1 MTTSSG
7 RGDAVG
13 AVSTKRYQARGDPS
27 TSFSGSTPSD
37 VDTPFALRSPKALR
51 QFTGDTATV
60 TDMTALVRTTER
72 RLIPSNP
79 NGYLRIVSAPGETQT
94 LRSELGGDPAAL
106 TRGRGRVLLRLLH
119 VTDTH
124 VMDAG
129 SPARSDWVEA
139 RATEKK
145 WHPLL
150 HMARPHDLLA
160 NWGAA
165 AFSAAINASA
175 DDGTGAVVFTGD
187 NTDNAQRNELEAF
200 IALTRGGSFAFPY
213 EGPQRSS
220 WADDSRS
227 NDPIHH
233 TTSGLWPFWLPDG
246 GRPDRFH
253 TEFGFPLVNGL
264 IDAASA
270 PISSPGVG
278 MAWLAA
284 LGNHDVMRQ
293 GTVFTTPEV
302 ERIAVGSWRA
312 LGGPVGF
319 DPADPLAAYLE
330 DPTAFSNGQPRFEV
344 SPDPRRRAVTSSEF
358 IRALGNSGTTHGALR
373 DEGSTDFVHDT
384 EHVRIIVL
392 DTNHPTGHYQGS
404 VGLAQLTWLDDRL
417 REAQDRP
424 VVVASHHGSV
434 SLDNTYENPDPTDRR
449 LAADLEAVLL
459 RYGNVVVWLAGHR
472 HVHRIRPLSS
482 PVTGLAGL
490 WEITTS
496 STIDWPCQIRAVE
509 IVAGDDG
516 SIGVHTEVL
525 DHDAIEARVD
535 VLDATSLA
543 AWHREIALNSDRAG
557 GRSGREGTP
566 SDRNAYLARP

>member
-1 MTTSSG
+1 MHA
-7 RGDAVG
+7 AVDS
-13 AVSTKRYQARGDPS
+13 AE
-27 TSFSGSTPSD
+27 
-37 VDTPFALRSPKALR
+37 PFAGRSPKALR
-51 QFTGDTATV
+51 QFTGGTATV
-60 TDMTALVRTTER
+60 TEMTTLVGTTER
-72 RLIPSNP
+72 RLVPSDAR
-79 NGYLRIVSAPGETQT
+79 GYSTIVSAPGEAET
-94 LRSELGGDPAAL
+94 LRADLGGDPAAL

-124 VMDAG
+124 VMDTG
-129 SPARSDWVEA
+129 SPARADWVEV
-139 RATEKK
+139 RAAEKK

-165 AFSAAINASA
+165 AFCAAINASA
-175 DDGTGAVVFTGD
+175 DDGTEAVIFTGD
-187 NTDNAQRNELEAF
+187 NTDNAQRNELDAF
-200 IALTRGGSFAFPY
+200 IALAGGGSFALPY
-213 EGPQRSS
+213 EGPQLSS
-220 WADDSRS
+220 WAQDARS
-227 NDPIHH
+227 NDPVHW
-233 TTSGLWPFWLPDG
+233 TSSGLWPFWLPDG
-246 GRPDRFH
+246 GMPDRFRS
-253 TEFGFPLVNGL
+253 EFGFPLVNGL

-293 GTVFTTPEV
+293 GTVFTTHGI
-302 ERIAVGSWRA
+302 ERIAVGAWRA
-312 LGGPVGF
+312 LGSPAGF
-319 DPADPLAAYLE
+319 DPVDPLAAYLE
-330 DPTAFSNGQPRFEV
+330 DPTAFSSGQPRFEV
-344 SPDPRRRAVTSSEF
+344 RADPARRAVTSAEF
-358 IRALGNSGTTHGALR
+358 IRALGTGGATQGLTR
-373 DEGSTDFVHDT
+373 ADDGTDFVHDT

-404 VGLAQLTWLDDRL
+404 VGLAQLAWLDDRL
-417 REAQDRP
+417 REAQHRP

-459 RYGNVVVWLAGHR
+459 GYGNVVAWLAGHR
-472 HVHRIRPLSS
+472 HVHRIRPLAN
-482 PVTGLAGL
+482 PVTGEAGL

-525 DHDAIEARVD
+525 DHDAVEARVD
-535 VLDATSLA
+535 ILDARSLA
-543 AWHREIALNSDRAG
+543 AWHREIALNSDRAD
-557 GRSGREGTP
+557 GRRGREGTP
-566 SDRNAYLARP
+566 SDRNTYLARP

>member
-1 MTTSSG
+1 M
-7 RGDAVG
+7 
-13 AVSTKRYQARGDPS
+13 
-27 TSFSGSTPSD
+27 
-37 VDTPFALRSPKALR
+37 PFALRSPKALR

-60 TDMTALVRTTER
+60 TYMTALVRTTEH
-72 RLIPSNP
+72 RLVPSDP
-79 NGYLRIVSAPGETQT
+79 RGYARIVSAPGETQT
-94 LRSELGGDPAAL
+94 FRSELGGDPAAL
-106 TRGRGRVLLRLLH
+106 ARGRGRVLLRLLH

-165 AFSAAINASA
+165 AFCAAINASA
-175 DDGTGAVVFTGD
+175 GDGTDAVIFTGD
-187 NTDNAQRNELEAF
+187 NTDNAQRNELDAF
-200 IALTRGGSFAFPY
+200 IALAGGGSFAFPY

-227 NDPIHH
+227 NDPLHL
-233 TTSGLWPFWLPDG
+233 TPSGLWPFWLPDG

-253 TEFGFPLVNGL
+253 SEFGFPRVNGL
-264 IDAASA
+264 LDAASA
-270 PISSPGVG
+270 PLSTPGVG

-293 GTVFTTPEV
+293 GTVFTTPEI

-330 DPTAFSNGQPRFEV
+330 EPTLFSNGEPRFQLTAD
-344 SPDPRRRAVTSSEF
+344 SGRRAVSTAESV
-358 IRALGNSGTTHGALR
+358 RTLAAAGAAPGAR
-373 DEGSTDFVHDT
+373 RVDDGTDFVHDT

-404 VGLAQLTWLDDRL
+404 VGLAQLAWLDDRL

-424 VVVASHHGSV
+424 VLVASHHGSV

-449 LAADLEAVLL
+449 LAADLEAALL
-459 RYGNVVVWLAGHR
+459 RYGNVVAWIAGHR
-472 HVHRIRPLSS
+472 HVHRIRPLAN
-482 PVTGLAGL
+482 PATGLAGL

-525 DHDAIEARVD
+525 DHDAVEARHD
-535 VLDATSLA
+535 VLDARSIA
-543 AWHREIALNSDRAG
+543 AWHREIALNSDRAD

-566 SDRNAYLARP
+566 SDRNTYLARP

>member
-1 MTTSSG
+1 MG
-7 RGDAVG
+7 
-13 AVSTKRYQARGDPS
+13 PS
-27 TSFSGSTPSD
+27 ALE
-37 VDTPFALRSPKALR
+37 TPFALRSSKALR

-79 NGYLRIVSAPGETQT
+79 SGYSRILSAPGETET

-165 AFSAAINASA
+165 AFCAAINTSA
-175 DDGTGAVVFTGD
+175 EDGTDAVIFTGD
-187 NTDNAQRNELEAF
+187 NTDNAQRNELDAF
-200 IALTRGGSFAFPY
+200 IALAGGGSFAFPY

-227 NDPIHH
+227 NDPLHH
-233 TTSGLWPFWLPDG
+233 TPSGLWPFWLPHG
-246 GRPDRFH
+246 GMPDRFH
-253 TEFGFPLVNGL
+253 SEFGFPRVNGL
-264 IDAASA
+264 LDAASA
-270 PISSPGVG
+270 PLSTPGVG

-293 GTVFTTPEV
+293 GTVFTTPEI
-302 ERIAVGSWRA
+302 ERIAIGSWRA

-330 DPTAFSNGQPRFEV
+330 DPTLFSNGEPRFEV
-344 SPDPRRRAVTSSEF
+344 TADPGRRAVSDAESVRTLAAAGAASGAR
-358 IRALGNSGTTHGALR
+358 RADDG
-373 DEGSTDFVHDT
+373 TDFVHDT

-404 VGLAQLTWLDDRL
+404 VGLAQLAWLDDRL

-434 SLDNTYENPDPTDRR
+434 SLDNTYQNPDPTDRR

-459 RYGNVVVWLAGHR
+459 RYGNVVAWIAGHR
-472 HVHRIRPLSS
+472 HVHRIRPLANRA
-482 PVTGLAGL
+482 PGLAGI

-509 IVAGDDG
+509 IVAGDNG

-525 DHDAIEARVD
+525 DHDAVD
-535 VLDATSLA
+535 TLVDGLDSTSLA
-543 AWHREIALNSDRAG
+543 AWHREIALNSDRAD

-566 SDRNAYLARP
+566 SDRNTYLARP

>member
-1 MTTSSG
+1 MAALVPTTQQRLVPAVSSG
-7 RGDAVG
+7 YA
-13 AVSTKRYQARGDPS
+13 S
-27 TSFSGSTPSD
+27 
-37 VDTPFALRSPKALR
+37 L
-51 QFTGDTATV
+51 
-60 TDMTALVRTTER
+60 
-72 RLIPSNP
+72 
-79 NGYLRIVSAPGETQT
+79 VSAPGEAET
-94 LRSELGGDPAAL
+94 LRADLGGDPAAL

-124 VMDAG
+124 IMDAG

-145 WHPLL
+145 WRPLL

-165 AFSAAINASA
+165 AFCAAINASA
-175 DDGTGAVVFTGD
+175 GDGTDAVIFTGD

-200 IALTRGGSFAFPY
+200 IALAGGGSFAFPY

-220 WADDSRS
+220 WADDARS
-227 NDPIHH
+227 NDPLHH
-233 TTSGLWPFWLPDG
+233 TPSGLWPFWLPDG

-253 TEFGFPLVNGL
+253 SEFGFPRVKGL
-264 IDAASA
+264 LNAASA
-270 PISSPGVG
+270 PLSTPGVG

-293 GTVFTTPEV
+293 GTVFTTPEI
-302 ERIAVGSWRA
+302 ERIAVGGWRA
-312 LGGPVGF
+312 LGSPVGF

-344 SPDPRRRAVTSSEF
+344 SPDPGRRAVTSSEF
-358 IRALGNSGTTHGALR
+358 IRALVTGGAAHRAPR
-373 DEGSTDFVHDT
+373 DEGGTDFINDT

-404 VGLAQLTWLDDRL
+404 VGLTQLAWLDDRL
-417 REAQDRP
+417 REARDRP

-434 SLDNTYENPDPTDRR
+434 SLDNTHANPEPTDRR

-459 RYGNVVVWLAGHR
+459 RYGNVVAWLAGHR
-472 HVHRIRPLSS
+472 HVHRIRPLAN

-509 IVAGDDG
+509 IVVGDNG
-516 SIGVHTEVL
+516 SIGVHTDVL
-525 DHDAIEARVD
+525 DHDAVDARAD
-535 VLDATSLA
+535 ILDATSLA
-543 AWHREIALNSDRAG
+543 AWHREIALNSDRAD
-557 GRSGREGTP
+557 GRSGRDGTP
-566 SDRNAYLARP
+566 SDRNTYLSRP